1 MARQRK
7 GISTKIKDELL
18 VKAMHRCCLC
28 PQHEDITEIHHIIPI
43 REKGPNTEE
52 NLMVVCPT
60 CHEKIHRI
68 RKMYTPD
75 QLKMYKEKWER
86 LCAQKL
92 PLEELIIKAPCIIIG
107 DIKDSQ
113 VIIGDENIAFQKD
126 KGVHSQMERSK
137 RQHKEPKLT
146 LKLGGWRIFLLLI
159 SLLCGVGLYC
169 LSSKSPNKEEVKIQ
183 DREEA
188 LSKKTPQSS
197 PPAPINRT
205 KGAERPI
212 NLPTEPPIPKVK
224 EGNSAE
230 VLPEPTPPTSLSLV
244 ISSIPVGA
252 DVYLDGEYKGNT
264 HQPKTIKPISLGEHK
279 IMIRK
284 EGYEDF
290 FDVITIEKSQPVREY
305 SARLT
310 PKRE

>member
-60 CHEKIHRI
+60 CHSKIHRI

-113 VIIGDENIAFQKD
+113 VTIGDENIAIQKD
-126 KGVHSQMERSK
+126 KGVHSQFDVSQMCIGIVAIILLGIERFRRINKVLSTERKIAELIGLPEFFDQCTVHRFLNEFQKWHLKQLEEASHRLIHTFGESPRQDVLVVDIDSTTHSLESRK
-137 RQHKEPKLT
+137 RE
-146 LKLGGWRIFLLLI
+146 RAI
-159 SLLCGVGLYC
+159 VGYNKKNRGKPCYQWSVAFVRGEVVAQRLNPGDTHGTYC
-169 LSSKSPNKEEVKIQ
+169 L
-183 DREEA
+183 
-188 LSKKTPQSS
+188 
-197 PPAPINRT
+197 
-205 KGAERPI
+205 
-212 NLPTEPPIPKVK
+212 
-224 EGNSAE
+224 
-230 VLPEPTPPTSLSLV
+230 
-244 ISSIPVGA
+244 
-252 DVYLDGEYKGNT
+252 
-264 HQPKTIKPISLGEHK
+264 
-279 IMIRK
+279 
-284 EGYEDF
+284 
-290 FDVITIEKSQPVREY
+290 
-305 SARLT
+305 
-310 PKRE
+310 